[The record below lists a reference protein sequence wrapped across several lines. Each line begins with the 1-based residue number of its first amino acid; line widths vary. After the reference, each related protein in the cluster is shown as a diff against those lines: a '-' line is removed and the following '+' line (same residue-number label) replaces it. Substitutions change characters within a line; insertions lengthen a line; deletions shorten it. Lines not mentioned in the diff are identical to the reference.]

1 MLKTNKNIRVLKFLI
16 KILLFFSVVWLFSN
30 QIKRITW
37 EEWNAVEIQHF
48 PLLLLVIGLV
58 FVNWGLE
65 YVKWNLLLK
74 TAQIS
79 SNQPQKLKAFLAGI
93 LTGLLTPNLLGNFI
107 GRLFYFQRRDRS
119 AIILLTLFS
128 NGAQF
133 LASILFGI
141 IAISWLGFP
150 EKIGASVTT
159 FYGFVSFFLLLLI
172 VFAYFYFEHL
182 AIIRS
187 RKQFQKLAL
196 LFKNDTLFRF
206 KLLLL
211 SLLRHLV
218 FSIQYVL
225 VLKSVGISVD
235 LSWMGW
241 IWQVFFWST
250 LVPSLWMGKLFV
262 RESIALLVLAPLTS
276 NSALVLIS
284 SISLWI
290 LNQAI
295 PALIGIP
302 FLGKKKSV

>member
-1 MLKTNKNIRVLKFLI
+1 MI
-16 KILLFFSVVWLFSN
+16 KILLFFIVFWLFFN
-30 QIKRITW
+30 QIERITW
-37 EEWNAVEIQHF
+37 DEWNTVRIQHF
-48 PLLLLVIGLV
+48 PLLLLAISLV

-65 YVKWNLLLK
+65 FVKWNLTLK

-79 SNQPQKLKAFLAGI
+79 SNRPQKIKAFLAGI
-93 LTGLLTPNLLGNFI
+93 VTGLLTPNLLGNFI

-141 IAISWLGFP
+141 IAIYWLGFP
-150 EKIGASVTT
+150 EKIGASITNS
-159 FYGFVSFFLLLLI
+159 YGFVSFFLLLL
-172 VFAYFYFEHL
+172 VVLAYFYFEHL
-182 AIIRS
+182 PLIRS

-196 LFKNDTLFRF
+196 LFKNDIFFRF

-225 VLKSVGISVD
+225 VLKSVGITVD

-262 RESIALLVLAPLTS
+262 RESIALLLLAPLTT

-290 LNQAI
+290 LNQVI

>member
-1 MLKTNKNIRVLKFLI
+1 MI
-16 KILLFFSVVWLFSN
+16 KILLFFSVIWLFSN
-30 QIKRITW
+30 QVKRITW
-37 EEWNAVEIQHF
+37 EEWNTVEIQHF

-79 SNQPQKLKAFLAGI
+79 SNQPQKVKAFLAGI

-262 RESIALLVLAPLTS
+262 RESIALLVLAPLTT

>member
-16 KILLFFSVVWLFSN
+16 KILLFFSVIWLFSN

-79 SNQPQKLKAFLAGI
+79 SNQPQKVKAFLAGI

-159 FYGFVSFFLLLLI
+159 FYGFVSFFLLLLF

-262 RESIALLVLAPLTS
+262 RESIALLVLAPLTT

>member
-16 KILLFFSVVWLFSN
+16 KILLFFIVFWLFFN
-30 QIKRITW
+30 QIERITW
-37 EEWNAVEIQHF
+37 DEWNTVRIQHF
-48 PLLLLVIGLV
+48 PLLLLAISLV

-65 YVKWNLLLK
+65 FVKWNLTLK

-79 SNQPQKLKAFLAGI
+79 SNRPQKIKAFLAGI
-93 LTGLLTPNLLGNFI
+93 VTGLLTPNLLGNFI

-141 IAISWLGFP
+141 IAIYWLGFP
-150 EKIGASVTT
+150 EKIGASITNS
-159 FYGFVSFFLLLLI
+159 YGFVSFFLLLL
-172 VFAYFYFEHL
+172 VVLAYFYFEHL
-182 AIIRS
+182 PLIRS

-196 LFKNDTLFRF
+196 LFKNDIFFRF

-225 VLKSVGISVD
+225 VLKSVGITVD

-262 RESIALLVLAPLTS
+262 RESIALLLLAPLTT

-290 LNQAI
+290 LNQVI

>member
-16 KILLFFSVVWLFSN
+16 KILLFFIVFWLFFN

-37 EEWNAVEIQHF
+37 DEWNTVRIQHF
-48 PLLLLVIGLV
+48 PLLLLAISLV

-65 YVKWNLLLK
+65 YLKWNLTLK

-79 SNQPQKLKAFLAGI
+79 SNRPQKTKAFLAGI

-133 LASILFGI
+133 LASILFGV
-141 IAISWLGFP
+141 IAIGWVGLP
-150 EKIGASVTT
+150 EKIGNSLSTP
-159 FYGFVSFFLLLLI
+159 YGYLSIFALIIVILTYFF
-172 VFAYFYFEHL
+172 FERL
-182 AIIRS
+182 PFIRK
-187 RKQFQKLAL
+187 RKQFQKLAV
-196 LFKNDTLFRF
+196 LFKNDTFFRF
-206 KLLLL
+206 KLLTI
-211 SLLRHLV
+211 SLIRHFV
-218 FSIQYVL
+218 FSLQYML
-225 VLKSVGISVD
+225 VLTSVGISVD
-235 LSWMGW
+235 FTWMGW
-241 IWQVFFWST
+241 IWQVFFWAT
-250 LVPSLWMGKLFV
+250 LIPSLWMGKLFV
-262 RESIALLVLAPLTS
+262 RESIALLILAPLTT

-295 PALIGIP
+295 PALVGIP
-302 FLGKKKSV
+302 FLGKKKNV

>member
-16 KILLFFSVVWLFSN
+16 KILLFFSVIWLFSN

-79 SNQPQKLKAFLAGI
+79 SNQPQKVKAFLAGI

-262 RESIALLVLAPLTS
+262 RESIALLVLAPLTT

>member
-1 MLKTNKNIRVLKFLI
+1 MI
-16 KILLFFSVVWLFSN
+16 KILLFFSVIWLFSN

-79 SNQPQKLKAFLAGI
+79 SNQPQKVKAFLAGI

-262 RESIALLVLAPLTS
+262 RESIALLVLAPLTT

>member
-16 KILLFFSVVWLFSN
+16 KILLFFVVFWLFFN
-30 QIKRITW
+30 QIERITW
-37 EEWNAVEIQHF
+37 DEWNTVRIQHF
-48 PLLLLVIGLV
+48 PLLLLAISLV

-65 YVKWNLLLK
+65 FVKWNLTLK

-79 SNQPQKLKAFLAGI
+79 SNRPQKIKAFLAGI
-93 LTGLLTPNLLGNFI
+93 VTGLLTPNLLGNFI

-141 IAISWLGFP
+141 IAICWLGFP
-150 EKIGASVTT
+150 EKIGASITNS
-159 FYGFVSFFLLLLI
+159 YGFVSFFLLLL
-172 VFAYFYFEHL
+172 VVLAYFYFEHL
-182 AIIRS
+182 PLIRC

-196 LFKNDTLFRF
+196 LFKNDIFFRF

-262 RESIALLVLAPLTS
+262 RESIALLLLAPLTT

-290 LNQAI
+290 LNQVI

>member
-1 MLKTNKNIRVLKFLI
+1 MI
-16 KILLFFSVVWLFSN
+16 KILLFSVVFWLFFN
-30 QIKRITW
+30 QVKRITW
-37 EEWNAVEIQHF
+37 EEWHAVNIQHVS
-48 PLLLLVIGLV
+48 LLFLVFILV

-74 TAQIS
+74 TAKIS
-79 SNQPQKLKAFLAGI
+79 SNQPQKIKAFLAGI

-119 AIILLTLFS
+119 SIILLTLFS

-133 LASILFGI
+133 LASMLFGI
-141 IAISWLGFP
+141 IAIHWLGFP
-150 EKIGASVTT
+150 EKIGASIPP
-159 FYGFVSFFLLLLI
+159 FFEFVSFFILLLI
-172 VFAYFYFEHL
+172 GLAYFYFEQL
-182 AIIRS
+182 PVVRS
-187 RKQFQKLAL
+187 RKEFQKLAL
-196 LFKNDTLFRF
+196 LFKNDTFFRF

-235 LSWMGW
+235 LTWMGW
-241 IWQVFFWST
+241 IWHVFFWST

-262 RESIALLVLAPLTS
+262 RESIALLVLAPLTT
-276 NSALVLIS
+276 NVALVLIS

-295 PALIGIP
+295 PAMVGIP
-302 FLGKKKSV
+302 FLSKKKSV